1 METIKPN
8 IIIADDHPAS
18 RLGIKYHLKG
28 LQAAETIFEADNG
41 QAVLNLLSLHPI
53 NIVIMDIKMPGMN
66 GFETTTVIR
75 RLHSNVKIYI
85 ASLYDDEA
93 LITNLIK
100 MGISGYVL
108 KDDPN
113 QEAAFAAI
121 SKGDLFFSKRIESFY
136 IKTQQKDYQQRP
148 VRLTPREEKLL
159 PLIAQGLNSQEIAAE
174 LSLSKF
180 TVESYRKEL
189 LAKFDL
195 SNSTALVDFAHRTGL
210 L

>member
-1 METIKPN
+1 MDKPN

-18 RLGIKYHLKG
+18 RLGIRYHLTM
-28 LQAAETIFEADNG
+28 LEAAENIFEADNG
-41 QAVLNLLSLHPI
+41 QAVLNLLPLHPI
-53 NIVIMDIKMPGMN
+53 NIVFMDIRMPGMT
-66 GFETTTVIR
+66 GFETTSIIR
-75 RLHSNVKIYI
+75 RLHSQVKIYI
-85 ASLYDDEA
+85 ASLYDEEA

-100 MGISGYVL
+100 MGISGYIL

-113 QEAAFAAI
+113 QEEAIAACAR
-121 SKGDLFFSKRIESFY
+121 GDVFFSKRIEPFY
-136 IKTQQKDYQQRP
+136 IKSQQRDYQHRA
-148 VRLTPREEKLL
+148 VKLTPREEKLL
-159 PLIAQGLNSQEIAAE
+159 PLIAQGKNSQEIAAE

>member
-1 METIKPN
+1 MNKPN
-8 IIIADDHPAS
+8 IIIADDHPAQ
-18 RLGIKYHLKG
+18 RLGVKYHLKA
-28 LQAAETIFEADNG
+28 LQAAENIFEADNG
-41 QAVLNLLSLHPI
+41 QAVVNLLSLHPI
-53 NIVIMDIKMPGMN
+53 NIVIMDIKMPGMS
-66 GFETTTVIR
+66 GFETTPVIR

-85 ASLYDDEA
+85 TSMYEDEA

-108 KDDPN
+108 KDDSN
-113 QEAAFAAI
+113 MEEALSECA
-121 SKGDLFFSKRIESFY
+121 KGNIYFSKRIEPFY
-136 IKTQQKDYQQRP
+136 TRSLQKDYQHRA
-148 VRLTPREEKLL
+148 VKLTPREEKLL
-159 PLIAQGLNSQEIAAE
+159 PLIAAGKNSQQIASE

-195 SNSTALVDFAHRTGL
+195 TNSTALVNFAHRIGL

>member
-1 METIKPN
+1 MNKPN

-18 RLGIKYHLKG
+18 RLGVKYHLKA
-28 LQAAETIFEADNG
+28 LQTAENIFEADNG

-66 GFETTTVIR
+66 GFETTGVIR
-75 RLHSNVKIYI
+75 RLHPSAKIYI
-85 ASLYDDEA
+85 NSFYDEEA
-93 LITNLIK
+93 LITNLVK
-100 MGISGYVL
+100 MGITGYIL

-113 QEAAFAAI
+113 QEEALTAAAA
-121 SKGDLFFSKRIESFY
+121 GHVFFSKRVEPFY
-136 IKTQQKDYQQRP
+136 IKALQKDYQHRA

-159 PLIAQGLNSQEIAAE
+159 PLIAQGKNSQEIAVE

>member
-8 IIIADDHPAS
+8 IILADDHPAQ
-18 RLGIKYHLKG
+18 RLGIKFHLKT

-66 GFETTTVIR
+66 GFETTSIIR

-85 ASLYDDEA
+85 TSLYDEEA

-100 MGISGYVL
+100 MGISGYLL

-113 QEAAFAAI
+113 QEQAIAAI
-121 SKGDLFFSKRIESFY
+121 SKGEVFYSKRIESFY
-136 IKTQQKDYQQRP
+136 AKTLQKDYQQKP
-148 VRLTPREEKLL
+148 VKLTPREEKLL
-159 PLIAQGLNSQEIAAE
+159 PLIAQGLNSQEIASE
-174 LSLSKF
+174 LALSKF

-189 LAKFDL
+189 LAKFEL

>member
-1 METIKPN
+1 MNKPN
-8 IIIADDHPAS
+8 IIIADDHPAQ
-18 RLGIKYHLKG
+18 RLGLKYHLKT

-41 QAVLNLLSLHPI
+41 QSVLNLLSLHPI
-53 NIVIMDIKMPGMN
+53 DIVIMDMKMPSMN
-66 GFETTTVIR
+66 GMETTQVIR
-75 RLHSNVKIYI
+75 RLHPNVKIYI
-85 ASLYDDEA
+85 SSLYEDEA

-100 MGISGYVL
+100 LGISGYIL

-113 QEAAFAAI
+113 QEEALAEAA
-121 SKGDLFFSKRIESFY
+121 KGHIFFSKRIEPYY
-136 IKTQQKDYQQRP
+136 IKSLQRDYQHRA
-148 VRLTPREEKLL
+148 VKLTPREEKLL
-159 PLIAQGLNSQEIAAE
+159 PLIAKGKNSQEIAAE

-195 SNSTALVDFAHRTGL
+195 SNSTALVDFAHRIGL

>member
-1 METIKPN
+1 MNKPN
-8 IIIADDHPAS
+8 IIIADDHPAQ
-18 RLGIKYHLKG
+18 RLGVKFHLKT
-28 LQAAETIFEADNG
+28 LQVAENIFEADNG

-53 NIVIMDIKMPGMN
+53 NMVIMDIKMPQMS
-66 GFETTTVIR
+66 GFETTQVIR

-100 MGISGYVL
+100 MGISGYIL

-113 QEAAFAAI
+113 LEEALTEVA
-121 SKGDLFFSKRIESFY
+121 KGNIFFSKRIEPFY
-136 IKTQQKDYQQRP
+136 LRSLNRDYQHRA
-148 VRLTPREEKLL
+148 VKLTPREEKLL
-159 PLIAQGLNSQEIAAE
+159 PLIAKGKNSQEIAAE

-195 SNSTALVDFAHRTGL
+195 SNSTALVDFAHRIGL

>member
-1 METIKPN
+1 MNKPN

-18 RLGIKYHLKG
+18 RLGVKYHLKA
-28 LQAAETIFEADNG
+28 LQAAENIFEADNG
-41 QAVLNLLSLHPI
+41 QSVLNLLSLHPI
-53 NIVIMDIKMPGMN
+53 NIVIMDIKMPGMS
-66 GFETTTVIR
+66 GFETTGVIR
-75 RLHSNVKIYI
+75 RLHGSVKVYI
-85 ASLYDDEA
+85 TSFYDEEA

-100 MGISGYVL
+100 MGISGYIL
-108 KDDPN
+108 KDDNN
-113 QEAAFAAI
+113 QEEALEKA
-121 SKGDLFFSKRIESFY
+121 SKGLTFFSKRIEPFY
-136 IKTQQKDYQQRP
+136 LKAQHKDYQHRA
-148 VRLTPREEKLL
+148 VKLTPREEKLL

-174 LSLSKF
+174 LTLSKF

>member
-1 METIKPN
+1 MNKPN
-8 IIIADDHPAS
+8 IIIADDHPAQ
-18 RLGIKYHLKG
+18 RLGVKYLLKA
-28 LQAAETIFEADNG
+28 LQAAENIFEADNG
-41 QAVLNLLSLHPI
+41 QSVVNLLSLHPI
-53 NIVIMDIKMPGMN
+53 NIVIMDIKMPGMS
-66 GFETTTVIR
+66 GFEATPVIR

-85 ASLYDDEA
+85 TSMYEDEA

-100 MGISGYVL
+100 MGISGYIL

-113 QEAAFAAI
+113 MEEALSEC
-121 SKGDLFFSKRIESFY
+121 SKGNVYFSKRIEPFY
-136 IKTQQKDYQQRP
+136 IRSQQKDYQHRP
-148 VRLTPREEKLL
+148 VKLTPREEKLL
-159 PLIAQGLNSQEIAAE
+159 PLIAAGKNSQQIASE

-195 SNSTALVDFAHRTGL
+195 TNSTALVNFAHRIGL